1 MSVLTEDL
9 RQQIRQATE
18 KYPSKQAATLP
29 ALHLVHDALRC
40 VSLEA
45 VREVAEILELHPSQ
59 VHDTLSFY
67 GFFRDEQNPLGRRR
81 VWVCRSLSCMLRGG
95 EELLAELSQR
105 WGVKPGETTADGKI
119 SLEVAE
125 CLGACEGAPCML
137 VDDECHTCLTAEQ
150 VVAVLEKQ

>member
-1 MSVLTEDL
+1 MPVLTEDL
-9 RQQIRQATE
+9 RQQIRHAIE
-18 KYPSKQAATLP
+18 KYPNPQAATLP

-45 VREVAEILELHPSQ
+45 VREVAELLGLHPAQ

-67 GFFRDEQNPLGRRR
+67 GFFRDEQHPLGRRR

-105 WGVKPGETTADGKI
+105 WGLQPGETTADGAL

-137 VDDECHTCLTAEQ
+137 VDDACHTHLTADK
-150 VVAVLEKQ
+150 AVEVLTAR